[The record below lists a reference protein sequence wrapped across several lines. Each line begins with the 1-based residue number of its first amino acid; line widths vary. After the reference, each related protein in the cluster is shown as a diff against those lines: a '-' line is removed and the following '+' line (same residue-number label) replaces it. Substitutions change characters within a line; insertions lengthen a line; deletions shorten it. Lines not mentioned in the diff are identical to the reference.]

1 MFLIQNMQLAAGN
14 DPFRESRTP
23 LDSIID
29 KLYSMPKCLDDMVQ
43 CELCEE
49 WLHMSCEGYKTAL
62 EGKWLCIVCKPLD
75 SKRLRNC

>member
-29 KLYSMPKCLDDMVQ
+29 KLLTLILLLFSARVFGRHGRVRVVRGMVAH
-43 CELCEE
+43 ELR
-49 WLHMSCEGYKTAL
+49 G
-62 EGKWLCIVCKPLD
+62 I
-75 SKRLRNC
+75 